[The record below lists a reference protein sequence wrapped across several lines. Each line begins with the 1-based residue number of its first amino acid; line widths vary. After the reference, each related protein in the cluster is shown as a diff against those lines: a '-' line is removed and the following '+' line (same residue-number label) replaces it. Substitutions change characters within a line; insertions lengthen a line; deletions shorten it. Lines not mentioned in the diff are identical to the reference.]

1 MLCVSVFR
9 NLTRNNIQR
18 ERLKERE
25 REHYKS
31 SLNIDKNYCT
41 IRLSFSSPNSIAS
54 RGMLFLYVTWHD
66 SHKDRVNWK
75 LFHTILHP
83 MNKHGAQGQPC

>member
-1 MLCVSVFR
+1 MLCVSVFG
-9 NLTRNNIQR
+9 NLTGNNKQR

-41 IRLSFSSPNSIAS
+41 IRLSFFFSKQHRKKRDAFFVRDLARFP
-54 RGMLFLYVTWHD
+54 
-66 SHKDRVNWK
+66 
-75 LFHTILHP
+75 
-83 MNKHGAQGQPC
+83 Q